1 MTLICFT
8 LDTVAM
14 LALKAL
20 SGKLECGMGREP
32 TAYRRACCSFPE
44 WRSHWTGF
52 QSESAS
58 PPATA
63 KGLLI
68 TVALTL
74 EVLFL
79 GVAAAAAITGVG
91 SRRRI
96 IGTTCAFGALL
107 LGGAAIGAPIF
118 SAA

>member
-1 MTLICFT
+1 
-8 LDTVAM
+8 
-14 LALKAL
+14 
-20 SGKLECGMGREP
+20 
-32 TAYRRACCSFPE
+32 
-44 WRSHWTGF
+44 
-52 QSESAS
+52 
-58 PPATA
+58 
-63 KGLLI
+63 LI